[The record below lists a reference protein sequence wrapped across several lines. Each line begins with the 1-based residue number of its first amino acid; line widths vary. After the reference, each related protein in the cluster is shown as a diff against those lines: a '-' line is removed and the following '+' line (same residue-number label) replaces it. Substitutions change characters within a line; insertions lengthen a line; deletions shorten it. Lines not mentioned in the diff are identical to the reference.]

1 MLTAR
6 VLLAPHLP
14 TLLVDQHRGHRTE
27 MLEAYAAAA
36 RAFAAEEPAAAV
48 VLSARWI
55 SPGAFLAD
63 AARRHATLT
72 DYYGFGVE
80 VRHDCPGE
88 PALARALV
96 AAALAG
102 GMRAAA
108 AERGVDS
115 GVTVP
120 MHFLAPRKTL
130 PVVPV
135 SLARRPA
142 AEHRA
147 WGAALRSAL
156 DAWSRPVAFV
166 VGGMLS
172 HNVHAWNLG
181 RETPEAQALDARV
194 LEALAGGAWGEIARI
209 ESRRHAKA
217 QPEANL
223 LHLEVLRGLLGA
235 DLPGTVRC
243 YEAGPGVGAAL
254 VEFLVGDPRPVP
266 PPPEPEFLEGKKRDP
281 RLHVPARPQRGPSR
295 PPLPQRR
302 RSPRPD
308 TKGRT
313 RATPDRPRPG
323 TKGRARATPDRPR
336 PGTKGR
342 TRPGGRRGRA
352 PGSGAR

>member
-6 VLLAPHLP
+6 LLLAPHLP

-27 MLEAYAAAA
+27 MIEAYAAAA
-36 RAFAAEEPAAAV
+36 RAFAAEEPAAVV
-48 VLSARWI
+48 VLSARWEA
-55 SPGAFLAD
+55 SGPFLAD

-80 VRHDCPGE
+80 VRYDCPGE

-108 AERGVDS
+108 TERGVDS

-147 WGAALRSAL
+147 WGAALRSSL
-156 DAWSRPVAFV
+156 DAWPRRVAFV

-172 HNVHAWNLG
+172 HNLHAWNLR
-181 RETPEAQALDARV
+181 RETPDAQALDARV
-194 LEALAGGAWGEIARI
+194 LEALTGGAWGEIARI
-209 ESRRHAKA
+209 ERRRHAMA

-235 DLPGTVRC
+235 DLPGTVLC

-254 VEFLVGDPRPVP
+254 VEFLVGEPRPVP
-266 PPPEPEFLEGKKRDP
+266 PLPEPEFLEGKKRDP
-281 RLHVPARPQRGPSR
+281 RLHVPPRPTRQPNR
-295 PPLPQRR
+295 PPVPERR
-302 RSPRPD
+302 RSPRP
-308 TKGRT
+308 GRT
-313 RATPDRPRPG
+313 GRPG
-323 TKGRARATPDRPR
+323 
-336 PGTKGR
+336 
-342 TRPGGRRGRA
+342 PGGRRGRA

>member
-1 MLTAR
+1 
-6 VLLAPHLP
+6 V
-14 TLLVDQHRGHRTE
+14 
-27 MLEAYAAAA
+27 
-36 RAFAAEEPAAAV
+36 
-48 VLSARWI
+48 
-55 SPGAFLAD
+55 D

-88 PALARALV
+88 PALARAVV
-96 AAALAG
+96 AGALAG

-108 AERGVDS
+108 TERGVDS

-130 PVVPV
+130 PVLPV

-156 DAWSRPVAFV
+156 DAWPRPVAFV

-172 HNVHAWNLG
+172 HNVHAWNLR
-181 RETPEAQALDARV
+181 RETPEAQELDARV
-194 LEALAGGAWGEIARI
+194 LEALAGGAWAEIARI
-209 ESRRHAKA
+209 EKRRHAKA

-223 LHLEVLRGLLGA
+223 KHLEVLRGLLGA
-235 DLPGTVRC
+235 DVPGTVRC

-254 VEFLVGDPRPVP
+254 VEFLVGEPRPVP
-266 PPPEPEFLEGKKRDP
+266 PLPEPEFMEGKKRDP
-281 RLHVPARPQRGPSR
+281 RLHVPARPQRRTSR
-295 PPLPQRR
+295 PPTLQRQR
-302 RSPRPD
+302 PPRPD
-308 TKGRT
+308 TR
-313 RATPDRPRPG
+313 
-323 TKGRARATPDRPR
+323 GRARATPDRRR
-336 PGTKGR
+336 PGTKVR